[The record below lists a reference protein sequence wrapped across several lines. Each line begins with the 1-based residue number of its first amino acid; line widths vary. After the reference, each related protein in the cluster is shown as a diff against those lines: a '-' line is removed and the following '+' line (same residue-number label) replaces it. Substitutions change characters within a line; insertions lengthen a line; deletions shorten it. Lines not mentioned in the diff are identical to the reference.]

1 MNTTKIAIGA
11 ALAGAFAL
19 GVTVVGFSSARQD
32 AGPSTHSSEKVSTSF
47 SELQEN
53 EIRDIVRAYLLENP
67 EVIIEAV
74 NEYSARQQLAEV
86 ERTRVVAEQN
96 LTALLDANT
105 GFVAAKDQSKA
116 KVAVVELY
124 DYHCGFCKRATPI
137 INDMV
142 NRDSEIKVVLREL
155 PILREESEYAAE
167 MSLAA
172 RDQGKF
178 LAFHNALMEAPG
190 VLSKDRVQ
198 EIARDL
204 DLDVAQMELLI
215 AQAFNIFL
223 LYRGAQN
230 QHLSEASAAAV
241 ARIVGEMERMN
252 DARYEER
259 RERRWRRGRR
269 VVPLLSDTAPAVP
282 DAKTLRAV
290 TERAGQAFLN
300 MGLSIRKV
308 EVWETARLPAELQQ
322 SVIGVGRGRRLTEE
336 IRRPMAR
343 KPPPPPVR
351 GFVVVSAQLE
361 DGRWMSVATA
371 LRDRNVRALRPLM
384 IQTVVLY
391 LLLLVPLIWIGRY
404 ISRPLHRLTK
414 VANDF
419 QPGMKEPVPESGP
432 PDTRQLIS
440 AFNAMNERVGA
451 MLDEKDIM
459 LGAIGHDLRT
469 PLAALRVRIENVADD
484 VERERMIAG
493 IEDMDRT
500 LDDIL
505 SLARMGRSAEP
516 KEATDISALIET
528 VVDEFDDL
536 GQAVA
541 FRRGDRHVM
550 KVRGVLLRR
559 ALRNLISNAI
569 AYGEHA
575 LISVEKSGDQLSI
588 IVDDSGPG
596 IPDDKIE
603 AMFDPFARAERS
615 RNRSTGGSGL
625 GLTLARSIART
636 HGGDVRLENRSEGG
650 LRASIIL
657 PVESS

>member
-1 MNTTKIAIGA
+1 MMRILPKSLVGQLLLLIA
-11 ALAGAFAL
+11 
-19 GVTVVGFSSARQD
+19 VT
-32 AGPSTHSSEKVSTSF
+32 
-47 SELQEN
+47 
-53 EIRDIVRAYLLENP
+53 
-67 EVIIEAV
+67 
-74 NEYSARQQLAEV
+74 
-86 ERTRVVAEQN
+86 
-96 LTALLDANT
+96 
-105 GFVAAKDQSKA
+105 
-116 KVAVVELY
+116 
-124 DYHCGFCKRATPI
+124 
-137 INDMV
+137 
-142 NRDSEIKVVLREL
+142 
-155 PILREESEYAAE
+155 
-167 MSLAA
+167 
-172 RDQGKF
+172 
-178 LAFHNALMEAPG
+178 
-190 VLSKDRVQ
+190 
-198 EIARDL
+198 
-204 DLDVAQMELLI
+204 LLI

-241 ARIVGEMERMN
+241 ARIVGEMERMS

-259 RERRWRRGRR
+259 RERRSRRGRR
-269 VVPLLSDTAPAVP
+269 VIPLLSDTAPAVP
-282 DAKTLRAV
+282 DAQPLRAV
-290 TERAGQAFLN
+290 TERASQAFVN
-300 MGLSIRKV
+300 MGLSIRTV
-308 EVWETARLPAELQQ
+308 EVWETARLPAVLQQ

-343 KPPPPPVR
+343 KPAPPPVR
-351 GFVVVSAQLE
+351 GFVVVSAELE

-419 QPGMKEPVPESGP
+419 QPGMNEPVPESGP

-469 PLAALRVRIENVADD
+469 PLAALRVRIENVADH
-484 VERERMIAG
+484 VERERMAAG

-505 SLARMGRSAEP
+505 SLARLGRSAEP
-516 KEATDISALIET
+516 LEATDISALIET

-536 GQAVA
+536 GQDVA
-541 FRRGDRHVM
+541 FKRGERHVV

-569 AYGEHA
+569 AYGNSA
-575 LISVEKSGDQLSI
+575 VISVEKSGDELSI
-588 IVDDSGPG
+588 IVDDPGPG

-603 AMFDPFARAERS
+603 AMFDPFARAEGS

-636 HGGDVRLENRSEGG
+636 HGGDVRLENRPEGG
-650 LRASIIL
+650 LRAAIIL
-657 PVESS
+657 PDGSP